1 MISSKFARISR
12 YLIIFAAVV
21 LVYALTILD
30 LRISG
35 HPSLVVFY
43 LAPVF
48 LASWFSGARA
58 GFFIAFCSVVSWILL
73 YTPHVAE
80 LYHEPSFFY
89 VNMVARSCFMFLM
102 AYLLVRLKKSITHER
117 ELVRRIGEQNEEL
130 QKLNVQKSTFVANVS
145 HELKNPLAVIKES
158 MALLRDKVVGE
169 VSEEQKEILSMG
181 MRSSDRL
188 MRLVTDLLDLSQIEV
203 GKLKLKKEK
212 IEVRALVEE
221 VLRTYEIQASKKQLV
236 LQKEIQPD
244 LGVLVGDRDK
254 LTEVIINLLN
264 NAIKYT
270 PQGTIT
276 VKLTGTA
283 QEVRFEMADTGPG
296 IPPEYQEKIFDKF
309 ERIMTEKQEGTGLG
323 LPIAKDIIELHHGKL
338 WVESEPGKGSKFIFA
353 LPRS

>member
-1 MISSKFARISR
+1 MTIPRVNKVIGYSAVVA
-12 YLIIFAAVV
+12 AAVLV
-21 LVYALTILD
+21 LALTILD
-30 LRISG
+30 LHISK
-35 HPSLVVFY
+35 HPSLIAFY
-43 LAPVF
+43 LVPIF
-48 LASWFSGARA
+48 LAVWFSGPKA
-58 GFFIAFCSVVSWILL
+58 GFVIAFCSVGSWFML
-73 YTPHVAE
+73 YGPHVVE
-80 LYHEPSFFY
+80 LYYTSAFFY
-89 VNMVARSCFMFLM
+89 VNMAARACLVFLM
-102 AYLLVRLKKSITHER
+102 VYLLGKLKSTMAHER
-117 ELVRRIGEQNEEL
+117 ELSKRISDQNEEL
-130 QKLNVQKSTFVANVS
+130 KKLDARKSAFVGNVS

-158 MALLRDKVVGE
+158 MSLLRDKVVGE

-188 MRLVTDLLDLSQIEV
+188 IRLVTDLLDLSQIEA
-203 GKLKLKKEK
+203 GKLKLKSEK
-212 IEVRALVEE
+212 IELRALVEE
-221 VLRTYEIQASKKQLV
+221 VLGTYKTQASKKRLV
-236 LQKEIQPD
+236 LQKKIQPD

-254 LTEVIINLLN
+254 LTEVITNLLN

-270 PQGTIT
+270 SQGTIT

-338 WVESEPGKGSKFIFA
+338 WVESEPGKGSKFIFV